1 MVDRKKEEERE
12 KARERR
18 WELPRLGEDEGGGG
32 DEEAA
37 WRKRKVR
44 YRRNKKNRAKKLK
57 LTLESNVVSGSRM
70 PRVKIKECRARARE
84 RLREL
89 MYARADCFYFPF
101 VQQMKFHSINTGCLY
116 LRML

>member
-1 MVDRKKEEERE
+1 MILSLSLSFFWSAERE
-12 KARERR
+12 DGSY
-18 WELPRLGEDEGGGG
+18 PGLGEGEGGGG
-32 DEEAA
+32 NEGAA

-84 RLREL
+84 L
-89 MYARADCFYFPF
+89 ASGFA
-101 VQQMKFHSINTGCLY
+101 S
-116 LRML
+116 